1 MTKVG
6 GKWAKQRDP
15 NPETD
20 CQLHSLSPT
29 HSLSVCTLSTHTHS
43 HMFTCSLAH
52 LSSLRCC
59 VPFLTIFAIMRQFLF
74 SVLFNVFFFCFTF
87 STCCTLYCFCFCSF
101 HTLKVRSAHLPLCLF
116 LSPSSSLSFCRVFS
130 PTHSVYFYQL
140 LQASQIDSAAR

>member
-1 MTKVG
+1 M
-6 GKWAKQRDP
+6 GKATRPEPRDRLP
-15 NPETD
+15 IA
-20 CQLHSLSPT
+20 LSLSHSLT
-29 HSLSVCTLSTHTHS
+29 HSLSVHSVLTHTV
-43 HMFTCSLAH
+43 TCSPAH
-52 LSSLRCC
+52 LHTSARSGAAS
-59 VPFLTIFAIMRQFLF
+59 PFPPPLTIFAIMRQFLF

>member
-1 MTKVG
+1 M
-6 GKWAKQRDP
+6 GKATRPEPRDRLP
-15 NPETD
+15 IA
-20 CQLHSLSPT
+20 LSLSHSLT
-29 HSLSVCTLSTHTHS
+29 LSVCTLNTHTHS

-74 SVLFNVFFFCFTF
+74 SVLFNVFFFFALLSQLVALFIAFAFALFT
-87 STCCTLYCFCFCSF
+87 L
-101 HTLKVRSAHLPLCLF
+101 LKCAQLICLSVSS
-116 LSPSSSLSFCRVFS
+116 SPSSSLSFCRVFS

>member
-29 HSLSVCTLSTHTHS
+29 HSHSLSVHSVLTHTV
-43 HMFTCSLAH
+43 TCSLAH

-59 VPFLTIFAIMRQFLF
+59 LPFPPPLTIFAIMRQFLF
-74 SVLFNVFFFCFTF
+74 SVLFNVFFFALLSQLIALFIAFAFALFTLLKCAQLICLSVSSSFPLSLSVVYSPPLTQFTF
-87 STCCTLYCFCFCSF
+87 I
-101 HTLKVRSAHLPLCLF
+101 
-116 LSPSSSLSFCRVFS
+116 SFCKPVK
-130 PTHSVYFYQL
+130 
-140 LQASQIDSAAR
+140 